1 MQTAESQSAL
11 ENVATGTS
19 STRQDM
25 LRETLQKLYINDD
38 MIYKY
43 GIRVQMSKEEM
54 KGLMVAEVKR
64 SRQRIRDYKI

>member
-54 KGLMVAEVKR
+54 KGLVAEVKR